1 MKFPVKARQ
10 KKDRIKYNKKDFEIA
25 RLFTERL
32 YKEFGTFIRAVVLFG
47 SVAKRKQTTQDID
60 ILVVLD
66 DLKIKFSDDV
76 VQTYRVILEKIIA
89 NIDPQRLHI
98 QSMKFTSFW
107 EYARVGD
114 PVAINILRYG
124 VALID
129 TGFFDPLQALLDD
142 GKIRPSKE
150 AVYTYFTMAPAS
162 LHKARQ
168 HTMSAVVDMYWAVID
183 ASHAML
189 MELGEIPPT
198 PEHVADLL
206 DMKMVKKGLLK
217 KSDAN
222 IMRKFYKLFKDIT
235 HRQIKEVKGK
245 DYDKLMKEAEY
256 FVNVAKRF
264 LEKRK

>member
-25 RLFTERL
+25 KLFTERL
-32 YKEFGTFIRAVVLFG
+32 YKEFGTFVRAVVLFG
-47 SVAKRKQTTQDID
+47 SVAKRKQKTQDID

-76 VQTYRVILEKIIA
+76 VQTYRVILEKIVA

-129 TGFFDPLQALLDD
+129 TGFFDPMQALLDD

-150 AVYTYFTMAPAS
+150 AVYTYYTMAPAS

-189 MELGEIPPT
+189 MDLGEIPPT

-206 DMKMVKKGLLK
+206 DKRMVKKGLLK

-235 HRQIKEVKGK
+235 HRKVKEVKGK

-256 FVNVAKRF
+256 FVNVSKRF
-264 LEKRK
+264 LEKHR